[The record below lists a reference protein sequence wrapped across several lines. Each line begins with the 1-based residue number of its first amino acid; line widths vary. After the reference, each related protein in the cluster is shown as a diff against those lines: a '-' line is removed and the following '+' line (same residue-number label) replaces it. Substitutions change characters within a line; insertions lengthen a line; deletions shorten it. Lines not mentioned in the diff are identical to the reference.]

1 MADVTLTRTLM
12 LDVFDRAGE
21 EFPQHLD
28 GLSEQQILWRP
39 APEANPI
46 GWIAWHVTR
55 VQDDHMADLGGVPQA
70 WTAKRPGGSWYE
82 RFALAYGVDEHG
94 FGQTPEQVGAFHA
107 EVANLVGYHA
117 DVTALSRRV
126 LENLTDYERIVDEN
140 WDPPVTA
147 GSRLVS
153 VVDEVNQHL
162 GQMAYVRG
170 LLD

>member
-1 MADVTLTRTLM
+1 MDVTRTML

-21 EFPQHLD
+21 QFADLLD
-28 GLSEQQILWRP
+28 GLEEKALLWRP

-55 VQDDHMADLGGVPQA
+55 VQDDHMAELGGVEQV
-70 WTAKRPGGSWYE
+70 WTARRPGVSWYE
-82 RFALAYGVDEHG
+82 RFALPYEQDEHG

-107 EVANLVGYHA
+107 APDTLLGYHA
-117 DVTALSRRV
+117 DVTAMTRQVVEGFS
-126 LENLTDYERIVDEN
+126 DYERIVDEN

-147 GSRLVS
+147 AARLVS

-162 GQMAYVRG
+162 GQIAYIRG